1 MLKFEEY
8 MPFATAKA
16 AKIMNDAFNN
26 VVLRYGL
33 TRSQCIAMYY
43 INSAGSTNQKD
54 LAKQMNIRE
63 STMTGL
69 LDRMERDG
77 LIERK
82 PDKEDMRRKSISL
95 SKKGVEELD
104 NISHVSEEFIKEATD
119 KIDDESIG
127 IFNKVLDK
135 MVESVLE
142 WQDNK
147 IKSIE

>member
-26 VVLRYGL
+26 VVLKYGL

-104 NISHVSEEFIKEATD
+104 NISHVSDEFIKEATD